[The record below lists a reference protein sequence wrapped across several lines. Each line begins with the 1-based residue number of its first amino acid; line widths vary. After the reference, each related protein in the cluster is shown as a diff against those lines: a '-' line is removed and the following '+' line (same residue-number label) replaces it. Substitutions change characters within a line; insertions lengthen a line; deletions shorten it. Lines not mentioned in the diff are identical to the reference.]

1 MSGKAEE
8 VKRWYYGYHFGRFD
22 VYCPWDVMNYMRDL
36 QQNPEAA
43 PASYWKNTSDDAVI
57 RSFIEYAG
65 SNITKKLETLLA
77 RLRHLSFHSIIYKK
91 LPIDSHFYIHVTSA
105 AEKASA
111 LFYPLSHTRMD
122 K

>member
-8 VKRWYYGYHFGRFD
+8 VKRWYDGYHFGRFD

-43 PASYWKNTSDDAVI
+43 PASRKRNKN
-57 RSFIEYAG
+57 
-65 SNITKKLETLLA
+65 KKMQGNCQLYNSYL
-77 RLRHLSFHSIIYKK
+77 HLSFRSIIYKK
-91 LPIDSHFYIHVTSA
+91 LPIASHFYIHVTSA

>member
-1 MSGKAEE
+1 
-8 VKRWYYGYHFGRFD
+8 
-22 VYCPWDVMNYMRDL
+22 MNYMRDL

-77 RLRHLSFHSIIYKK
+77 RLRHRIFQKALSVKENGTKIGNCQLYNSYLHLSFHSIIYKK